1 MKKTKENYLIFN
13 IQIWLISKSPKRT
26 RVIFLSIFF
35 GIAFQIYQI
44 CESIVTSFHK
54 QSSDG
59 EYKKML
65 PFQPGPLNWGCIAFA
80 EFCTDTNFK
89 GDCQIYND
97 SQRDLGVFAQKAV
110 SANIN
115 GTCAWQVFTEA
126 QYEGPSVTLIPG
138 DFEILDRLLNI
149 STKHHCGNYLS
160 T

>member
-1 MKKTKENYLIFN
+1 M
-13 IQIWLISKSPKRT
+13 
-26 RVIFLSIFF
+26 IFLSIFF
-35 GIAFQIYQI
+35 SIVFQIYQI
-44 CESIVTSFHK
+44 WESIVTSFHK

-65 PFQPGPLNWGCIAFA
+65 PFQPGPQNWGCIAFA
-80 EFCTDTNFK
+80 EFCTETNFK